1 MFKRRVEIWIAVA
14 FLVVLLNGGWAV
26 AKRDYGPH
34 SGYLENT
41 KNERDTSYTD
51 LLLPPPPV
59 SSSRDF
65 GGKIFNPKLTRE
77 FRDRYE
83 ERFGRTEEERI
94 YNSPNRF
101 TYFADIHGFTGT
113 PQEKDDEKRRYGEFV
128 MRRLFEYHLDN
139 YAQNDPKLRP
149 AWEAKERIKEFRVEV
164 AQFRFDAQYSI
175 AGNTFD
181 VRMANPYLN
190 LLRVRLQ
197 MDPGKFGPAPVVE
210 TTVSVA
216 RALTSTISVETHY
229 QVFDQTIVV
238 IERKGFTS
246 NLGGSLTQ
254 STYVANSGIS
264 PRESKYLAGLAYVF

>member
-1 MFKRRVEIWIAVA
+1 MFRRHEEFCVA
-14 FLVVLLNGGWAV
+14 IVFLVVFSTGGWAF

-41 KNERDTSYTD
+41 RTERDTSYAD

-59 SSSRDF
+59 SPSRDLSS
-65 GGKIFNPKLTRE
+65 KIFNPKLTRE

-94 YNSPNRF
+94 YNAPNRF
-101 TYFADIHGFTGT
+101 TYFTDIHGFTGT
-113 PQEKDDEKRRYGEFV
+113 PQEWDDEKRRYGEFV

-149 AWEAKERIKEFRVEV
+149 VWEAKERIKEFRVEV

-181 VRMANPYLN
+181 VQMANPFLN

-197 MDPGKFGPAPVVE
+197 MDPGRFGPAPVLE
-210 TTVSVA
+210 TIVSVG

-229 QVFDQTIVV
+229 QAFDQTVVV
-238 IERKGFTS
+238 IERKGFTP

-254 STYVANSGIS
+254 STYVATSGIS
-264 PRESKYLAGLAYVF
+264 PRESKYLAGLTYIF

>member
-1 MFKRRVEIWIAVA
+1 MLRRHNEIWIWLV
-14 FLVVLLNGGWAV
+14 FLVAMATGELAF

-34 SGYLENT
+34 SGYLEST
-41 KNERDTSYTD
+41 QNERDTGYSD
-51 LLLPPPPV
+51 LLLPPPPPST
-59 SSSRDF
+59 SSDLGS
-65 GGKIFNPKLTRE
+65 KIFNPKLTRE

-83 ERFGRTEEERI
+83 ERFGRTEAERI

-113 PQEKDDEKRRYGEFV
+113 AQEMDDEKRRYGEFV

-181 VRMANPYLN
+181 VRMANPFFD
-190 LLRVRLQ
+190 LLRVRVQ
-197 MDPGKFGPAPVVE
+197 MDPGSFGPAPVLE
-210 TTVSVA
+210 TTLSIG
-216 RALTSTISVETHY
+216 RALTSSISVETHY
-229 QVFDQTIVV
+229 QTFDQTIAV
-238 IERKGFTS
+238 IERKGFTPS
-246 NLGGSLTQ
+246 FGGSLTQ
-254 STYVANSGIS
+254 STYVANSGQS
-264 PRESKYLAGLAYVF
+264 PRESKYLAGLTYVF